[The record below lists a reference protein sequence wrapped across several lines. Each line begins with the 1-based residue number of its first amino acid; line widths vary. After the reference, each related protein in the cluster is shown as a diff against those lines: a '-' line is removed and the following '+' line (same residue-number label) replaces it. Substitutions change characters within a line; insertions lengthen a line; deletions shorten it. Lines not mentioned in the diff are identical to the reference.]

1 MRCGHDGQHIFAIAP
16 QHDALGETI
25 ARDVACLSRA
35 SGRHG
40 KFVRDLLVLDV
51 FSGQISLECGSNGH
65 DVTSGAIRKPS
76 TVKSS
81 CRLSLHDGRLRNY
94 KANIDLPSASYNSS
108 SVTRVRCITSTLA
121 LGILPVFASAGD
133 LRGI

>member
-1 MRCGHDGQHIFAIAP
+1 MRCGHDGQHIFVITP

-65 DVTSGAIRKPS
+65 DVTSGAICKHPPRGLP
-76 TVKSS
+76 
-81 CRLSLHDGRLRNY
+81 HDGRLPDY
-94 KANIDLPSASYNSS
+94 KTNIGLPSASCNLSS
-108 SVTRVRCITSTLA
+108 ATKVYRELARILA
-121 LGILPVFASAGD
+121 LPAGNE
-133 LRGI
+133 RQRNV

>member
-1 MRCGHDGQHIFAIAP
+1 MRCGHDGQHICPIAP

-25 ARDVACLSRA
+25 ARDVAYLSRP

-65 DVTSGAIRKPS
+65 DVTSGAICKPS
-76 TVKSS
+76 TVTSS
-81 CRLSLHDGRLRNY
+81 LQ
-94 KANIDLPSASYNSS
+94 
-108 SVTRVRCITSTLA
+108 TLA
-121 LGILPVFASAGD
+121 VRWAAAWLYTQH
-133 LRGI
+133 R